1 MTHFSNRTL
10 SQAFPS
16 IALVAILRINALT
29 RLSVCVMTTVLTAF
43 LTLCSQ

>member
-1 MTHFSNRTL
+1 MTHFPNRVL
-10 SQAFPS
+10 NQAFPS

-29 RLSVCVMTTVLTAF
+29 RMSVCVMTTVLMAF